1 MKLAEAADNT
11 PLPEDMNVPK
21 ELQRRQDRLAVIA
34 KAKQEI
40 QSRAKAR
47 YAQEKAEYD
56 EKLAKREK
64 HLSET
69 GKKMGG
75 KALKR
80 LPKSLKLKIKSV

>member
-1 MKLAEAADNT
+1 MD
-11 PLPEDMNVPK
+11 VSK
-21 ELQRRQDRLAVIA
+21 EIQRRQDRLAVIA

-75 KALKR
+75 KAPKR